1 MNSSKN
7 LVVFGWYGAGNVG
20 DELLLKAFV
29 EWAKQRGAA
38 VTAISIDPE
47 YTSLIHGIRSVDF
60 NDLDAI
66 ATAMRDAD
74 LFALGGGGLLQ
85 THHSLTISAMYDFAK
100 PDVAIYCRMLALATQ
115 FELKTLFWA
124 QGVGP
129 LETSESRALVAHVAK
144 SCDFISVRDEESR
157 ALLREIGV
165 SKEIECAPDPVWAL
179 DLAVSRAG
187 LTRIPKRVAVV
198 VRPWSS
204 PSWRKN
210 FLDGLLRTLGGSE
223 YTLVWVPYQVR
234 EVAGRSA
241 SDLSD
246 IHGFIDGLGDAFRH
260 EIISVDRP
268 EDALRGMSDCAGVIA
283 MRLHAQILAL
293 RMRMPVM
300 TIEYDRKMALTSVYA
315 ELDAGFRVDEF
326 STPDA
331 WLAAFGRLRDVMV
344 DGLFSASDEAVG
356 GLEHRSFLQRDLLWR
371 AIDESSRRSGWT
383 PGQYDWYGSWSAQRS
398 QRIIEDQAYF
408 LRNLSI
414 KNQSQLDQ
422 LLAQNSAHQSQIKEV
437 VQELRAEL
445 NETRGRLEQLS
456 KGISRIATRSAQA
469 LGITLADPA
478 NGASL
483 VDVAISL
490 ADRASEIAKESGDAY
505 SRLQRESLLTD
516 ARIINAEREINHLRR
531 ELQVIHNSKSWWLT
545 KPIRSMGRLMRDPS
559 AEIRLWRARAV
570 HHIEAPS
577 VIAQVADATSLD
589 LTWSDFQ
596 ARVLADTSSYTGI
609 FIQEVVIDW
618 NVPLYQRPQHIS
630 VAMAKLGYLV
640 IYRTVNWSGDN
651 VNGFRE
657 VLPNVWLSNQDEVDT
672 IKGAVR
678 SVYSTGYVNSPR
690 HFKEIGKGNVMM
702 YEYIDHIDPQ
712 ISGDPDNIK
721 RLLEQKEWA
730 FSGGADVIVASAA
743 ALEKE
748 AVEAVGGSKVISAKN
763 GVDTGHYRNPIHAD
777 YVLPNNL
784 KEFRSRYKKV
794 VGYFGAIAPWLWY
807 EGLSDLVAQ
816 REDCGFLF
824 IGPDYY
830 GGVEKLPNSSNVLYL
845 GAIDYKVLPAYAR
858 TFDVC
863 IIPFEKGEIARTT
876 SPLKLFE
883 YFALEK
889 PVVVTEWMDECV
901 AHPEV
906 YRGGTVQQLSEALSA
921 ALSAKDDERLR
932 VRFSQMADENS
943 WESRAKAMTAAFD
956 LLPR

>member
-1 MNSSKN
+1 MKFNKN

-20 DELLLKAFV
+20 DELLLKAIV
-29 EWAKQRGAA
+29 EWAKQRGAN

-47 YTSLIHGIRSVDF
+47 YTSVVHGIQAVDF

-66 ATAMRDAD
+66 ATAMRTSD
-74 LFALGGGGLLQ
+74 LFVLGGGGLLQ

-100 PDVAIYCRMLALATQ
+100 PDVAAYCRMLALAAQ

-129 LETSESRALVAHVAK
+129 LGTGESRALVAHVVK

-157 ALLREIGV
+157 ALLRGIGV
-165 SKEIECAPDPVWAL
+165 SQEIECAPDPVWGM
-179 DLAVSRAG
+179 DLALETAVSM
-187 LTRIPKRVAVV
+187 RIPKRIAVV
-198 VRPWSS
+198 IRPWSS
-204 PSWRKN
+204 ASWRKN
-210 FLDGLLRTLGGSE
+210 FLDGLLRTLGGQD
-223 YTLVWVPYQVR
+223 YTLVWIPYQTR
-234 EVAGRSA
+234 EVAGRSV

-246 IHGFIDGLGDAFRH
+246 VNEFIDVLGDAFKH
-260 EIISVDRP
+260 EIISIDRP
-268 EDALRGMSDCAGVIA
+268 EDALLAMNDCAGTIA

-293 RMRMPVM
+293 RMRLPVM
-300 TIEYDRKMALTSVYA
+300 SIEYDRKMALTSEYA
-315 ELDAGFRVDEF
+315 KLNDGLRVDE
-326 STPDA
+326 SSPADA
-331 WLAAFGRLRDVMV
+331 WLSAFGKFRDTVTE
-344 DGLFSASDEAVG
+344 GAFSASHEAVDD
-356 GLEHRSFLQRDLLWR
+356 LERRSVLHRDLLWR
-371 AIDESSRRSGWT
+371 AIDCSSRRSGWT
-383 PGQYDWYGSWSAQRS
+383 PGEYDWYGSWSAQRA

-408 LRNLSI
+408 LRTLSI

-422 LLAQNSAHQSQIKEV
+422 LLAQNSACQAQSIDVVRGLQAELDEARKEV
-437 VQELRAEL
+437 EEAR
-445 NETRGRLEQLS
+445 
-456 KGISRIATRSAQA
+456 
-469 LGITLADPA
+469 
-478 NGASL
+478 
-483 VDVAISL
+483 
-490 ADRASEIAKESGDAY
+490 KEVEEARKEVEEAREAFSG
-505 SRLQRESLLTD
+505 LQRESLIADT
-516 ARIINAEREINHLRR
+516 RTMNAERELNQLRR
-531 ELQVIHNSKSWWLT
+531 ELQVIHNSRSWWLT
-545 KPIRSMGRLMRDPS
+545 KPVRSIGRLVRDPS
-559 AEIRLWRARAV
+559 AEVGLWRARARPAPNV
-570 HHIEAPS
+570 EAPS
-577 VIAQVADATSLD
+577 VIARVAEATSVD
-589 LTWSDFQ
+589 LTWSEFK
-596 ARVLADTSSYTGI
+596 ARVLANTPSYKGI
-609 FIQEVVIDW
+609 FVQEVVIDW

-640 IYRTVNWSGDN
+640 IYRTANWSGDD

-657 VLPNVWLSNQDEVDT
+657 VLPNVWLSNQTEVDT

-678 SVYSTGYVNSPR
+678 SIYSTGYVNSPK
-690 HFKEIGKGNVMM
+690 HFKEIGKENVMM

-712 ISGDPDNIK
+712 ISGDPENIK

-730 FSGGADVIVASAA
+730 FSGGADVVVASAA

-748 AVEAVGGSKVISAKN
+748 AVEAVGMARVISAKN

-777 YVLPNNL
+777 YVLPHSL
-784 KEFRSRYKKV
+784 KEFRSRYKKI

-807 EGLSDLVAQ
+807 EGLAELVAQ

-830 GGVEKLPNSSNVLYL
+830 GGVERLPRSGNVLYL

-906 YRGGTVQQLSEALSA
+906 YRGGTVQQLSDALSEALA
-921 ALSAKDDERLR
+921 AKDDQKLR

-943 WESRAKAMTAAFD
+943 WESRARAMTAAFD
-956 LLPR
+956 LMPR